1 MYLVFDVGGTYIK
14 HAMMN
19 RDGSIVT
26 KGKVK
31 TPFTLGAGLRF
42 VPKGLETFVDIIVG
56 VYEDYKQEYHIEGI
70 AMGLPGQVDVERG
83 IPHGGGALPY
93 LDGSPL
99 ADIISERC
107 DGLKVAL
114 ENDGK
119 CAALS
124 EIWLGNARNCN
135 NAVVVVFGTGV
146 GGGVII
152 DRKVLHG
159 SGMSAG
165 EFSFCMEDI
174 TRDKLDGIFLIEDNL
189 RNNEGRRLPPD
200 IIWTM
205 KGSVHAL
212 RKKASALKGVD
223 YEEMTGERIYELD
236 EQGDPEIHELLE
248 DLYFNTAKN
257 CCNIHVILAPDIIL
271 IGGGISAQPKFIEGI
286 QRYVDKISKLSI
298 IFNKMK
304 VGLCAFGNDSNLIGA
319 LYNYLQLYEGEK

>member
-56 VYEDYKQEYHIEGI
+56 VYEEYKKEYDIEGI
-70 AMGLPGQVDVERG
+70 AMGLPGQVDVKQG

-93 LDGSPL
+93 LDGSHL
-99 ADIISERC
+99 ADIISRHC

-124 EIWLGNARNCN
+124 EIWLGNARDCN

-159 SGMSAG
+159 AGMSAG
-165 EFSFCMEDI
+165 EFSFCLEDI
-174 TRDKLDGIFLIEDNL
+174 TRDKLDGIFLIEDGL
-189 RNNEGRRLPPD
+189 KNNEGRKLPPD
-200 IIWTM
+200 LIWTM
-205 KGSVHAL
+205 KGSVHTL
-212 RKKASALKGVD
+212 RQKASALKGVD

-286 QRYVDKISKLSI
+286 QRYVDRISKLSI
-298 IFNKMK
+298 IFNNMK